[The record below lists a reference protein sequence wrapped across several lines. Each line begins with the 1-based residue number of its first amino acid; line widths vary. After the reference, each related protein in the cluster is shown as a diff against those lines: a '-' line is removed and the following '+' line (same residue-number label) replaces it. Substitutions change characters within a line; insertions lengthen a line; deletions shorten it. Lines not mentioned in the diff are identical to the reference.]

1 MTSEVAPVY
10 CMNPENDHP
19 KGGRVSESIQNGH
32 RLRQVMR
39 SRGSSNPEE
48 HDTES
53 PTGHGGPVRP
63 WPTVIAS
70 GERITAPF
78 LMVFVYVHK
87 TYQTIV
93 ATIRLLTPVTSA
105 AHIRGK
111 PKRHSGAPFL

>member
-1 MTSEVAPVY
+1 
-10 CMNPENDHP
+10 
-19 KGGRVSESIQNGH
+19 
-32 RLRQVMR
+32 MR
-39 SRGSSNPEE
+39 SHGISNPEE
-48 HDTES
+48 YGTDS

-63 WPTVIAS
+63 WPTVTAS

-93 ATIRLLTPVTSA
+93 ATIRPLTLVTSA
-105 AHIRGK
+105 AHTEGK